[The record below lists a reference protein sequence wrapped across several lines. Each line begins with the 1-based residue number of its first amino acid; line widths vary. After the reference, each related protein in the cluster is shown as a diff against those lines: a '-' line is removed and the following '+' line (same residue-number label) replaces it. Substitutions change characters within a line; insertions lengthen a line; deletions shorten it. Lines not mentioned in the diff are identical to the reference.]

1 MQVNRD
7 PHKTLNAARL
17 LLTPFPSDPKIFF
30 LFDNDSDSKKSS
42 KLSENNMAVRKRNQF
57 LDTDFSEDEEDLSS
71 SSEAAADSRTAGLAS
86 HRSKRQKL
94 TVEHSESDEESD
106 HDTQDDLVSNTS
118 PTVAIEPSRGPAAST
133 TKPVESTS
141 TNLPTNVPEKR
152 KSLTTSTVAATK
164 ERAHKAGVVYL
175 SRIPPFMRPS
185 TVRTLLST
193 HGTINRLFLTPEAP
207 SNYLSRRKA
216 GGNKKHSY
224 IDGWVEFLRRR
235 DAKVCVDAI
244 NGQIV
249 GGKKGGWYRD
259 DVWNA
264 KYLKGFGWD
273 DLMAGVRGE
282 EREREERERV
292 GVGREGRERAAFL
305 RNLERGKVEGTRR
318 VKRERKA
325 EREGVGEEAGPARAK
340 EKPNGFARRFRQNE
354 VRGTEAQGAEQS
366 DETKRVLSRIF

>member
-1 MQVNRD
+1 
-7 PHKTLNAARL
+7 
-17 LLTPFPSDPKIFF
+17 
-30 LFDNDSDSKKSS
+30 
-42 KLSENNMAVRKRNQF
+42 MAVRKHNEF
-57 LDTDFSEDEEDLSS
+57 LDTNPDEDEEHLSS
-71 SSEAAADSRTAGLAS
+71 SSEAAVDSRTAGLAS

-94 TVEHSESDEESD
+94 TVERSESDDESV
-106 HDTQDDLVSNTS
+106 HDTQDDVTSVSSPAIATKTS
-118 PTVAIEPSRGPAAST
+118 RSSAASA
-133 TKPVESTS
+133 TKPAEPASTD
-141 TNLPTNVPEKR
+141 LPTEFPEKR
-152 KSLTTSTVAATK
+152 KPLTASTVAATNK
-164 ERAHKAGVVYL
+164 RAHKAGVIYL

-193 HGTINRLFLTPEAP
+193 HGTITRLFLTPEAP

-224 IDGWVEFLRRR
+224 IDGWVEFSRKR

-264 KYLKGFGWD
+264 KYLKGFGWG

-282 EREREERERV
+282 EREREERVRV
-292 GVGREGRERAAFL
+292 GVGREGRERAEFL
-305 RNLERGKVEGTRR
+305 RNLERGRVEVTRR
-318 VKRERKA
+318 VKRERRAEKERGGSGNGEGAGKETRVENDKGKA
-325 EREGVGEEAGPARAK
+325 KGG
-340 EKPNGFARRFRQNE
+340 GFERRFRQNE
-354 VRGTEAQGAEQS
+354 VKGRDEKGMEQS